1 MFIIKIPALD
11 VIVAISFCKKKKKGL
26 TLLYQI
32 QYYVTA
38 NIHTTAHT

>member
-11 VIVAISFCKKKKKGL
+11 VIVAISFCKKKKGL